1 MGLRAYLNLVVS
13 YAQMGVSN
21 RLAHRLM
28 AGLQILVL
36 CVLVRIQLGQL
47 PTKKNL
53 CNAEVFQFC
62 CGSYSSKSS
71 TCQLAAKNQ
80 DHLMSDEKFPF
91 IDRAAWIRDTV
102 QV

>member
-36 CVLVRIQLGQL
+36 CVLVRIQLGQ
-47 PTKKNL
+47 
-53 CNAEVFQFC
+53 
-62 CGSYSSKSS
+62 
-71 TCQLAAKNQ
+71 
-80 DHLMSDEKFPF
+80 
-91 IDRAAWIRDTV
+91 R
-102 QV
+102 